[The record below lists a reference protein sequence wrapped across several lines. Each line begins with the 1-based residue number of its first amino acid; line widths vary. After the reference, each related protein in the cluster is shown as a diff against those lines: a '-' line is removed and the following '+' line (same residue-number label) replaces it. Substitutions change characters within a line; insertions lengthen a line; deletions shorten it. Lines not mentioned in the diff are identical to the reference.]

1 MEIAWGE
8 EKLVPWI
15 VRPFSFPME
24 YNLALFSSIHSS
36 PPPPPPLRILI
47 SFSFRVIGSFAE
59 NLSSSFSTT
68 MLLLTAQFQFY
79 WNIYRKV
86 YHYNF
91 EFVILL

>member
-36 PPPPPPLRILI
+36 PPPPPLRILI
-47 SFSFRVIGSFAE
+47 SFSFRVIGSFARIFLLFNYDAFADRAIASII
-59 NLSSSFSTT
+59 NL
-68 MLLLTAQFQFY
+68 
-79 WNIYRKV
+79 
-86 YHYNF
+86 
-91 EFVILL
+91 